1 MRLSIILI
9 SWNSLVH
16 LKECLASLSY
26 TLQKEDIEIIWV
38 DNGSTDGASRYVKEN
53 YPQIQTVTLPCNQ
66 GVAYARN
73 RGIEKASGKY
83 ILLLDDDTIA
93 NENAIYGMVAYMDF
107 HPETGI
113 CGCKLTNTQKETQ
126 KSDKEYPGLG
136 IKFKNIFYTFI
147 RRKNKEIFHTVEYEP
162 EYLIGACQMIRREV
176 LDLTG
181 LLDENIFYG
190 PEDADF
196 ELSATIPP
204 TIPFPLIE
212 P

>member
-53 YPQIQTVTLPCNQ
+53 YPQIQTVALPYNQ

-93 NENAIYGMVAYMDF
+93 NENAIY
-107 HPETGI
+107 
-113 CGCKLTNTQKETQ
+113 L
-126 KSDKEYPGLG
+126 S
-136 IKFKNIFYTFI
+136 
-147 RRKNKEIFHTVEYEP
+147 
-162 EYLIGACQMIRREV
+162 LIHI
-176 LDLTG
+176 
-181 LLDENIFYG
+181 
-190 PEDADF
+190 
-196 ELSATIPP
+196 
-204 TIPFPLIE
+204 
-212 P
+212 